1 MDTKTEV
8 GRVNVSFEM
17 ESKQEDHAET
27 YDNLVFREDTPKAK
41 PKVETQLYKDSD
53 TLKHHPL
60 LLIVSA
66 IAVASL
72 STALATLVFPKVR
85 LPLPLL

>member
-72 STALATLVFPKVR
+72 STALAT
-85 LPLPLL
+85 